1 MMELFAESQLTAK
14 SIQKAETSSTATGG
28 VLLNKAVLKNVLHYS
43 QENICVGV
51 SF

>member
-1 MMELFAESQLTAK
+1 MFDSVLRTPLEA
-14 SIQKAETSSTATGG
+14 ATGG
-28 VLLNKAVLKNVLHYS
+28 VLDKKAFFKISQYS